1 MASSRLIISWLIS
14 KCLLYKAKLM
24 RKLIIKHF
32 KISKNYYILRDIKVF
47 SKKFFRLSPFVIM
60 EIGAQGVEGACM
72 RPVITPSC
80 ETGPSPLQT
89 RRVGL
94 RPLALEGRLTQSS
107 HGVEGGGGQGGE

>member
-1 MASSRLIISWLIS
+1 
-14 KCLLYKAKLM
+14 M

-72 RPVITPSC
+72 RPVITSSY
-80 ETGPSPLQT
+80 EIGPSPLQST
-89 RRVGL
+89 ESRTPATCFRRAADAEL
-94 RPLALEGRLTQSS
+94 SWS
-107 HGVEGGGGQGGE
+107 